1 MMLSFVR
8 RGALGLLLA
17 AAPQV
22 VSAQAATGTVR
33 GRVTDAASGQGVAN
47 ASVVIDGT
55 RIGASTADNGTF
67 TLVAVPT
74 GPRVITVRRI
84 GYQLARKPVTVNAG
98 DNTVG
103 DIALNVSAVNLSEV
117 VVTGTAAPTEKR
129 KLGTSIA
136 SVDSVLIGRAQAV
149 TVDQALQ
156 GKVPG
161 AQITQNSGGPVR
173 A

>member
-1 MMLSFVR
+1 MLSFSR
-8 RGALGLLLA
+8 RAALGLLLA
-17 AAPQV
+17 AAPHLAN
-22 VSAQAATGTVR
+22 AQATTGTVR
-33 GRVTDAASGQGVAN
+33 GRVTDAASGQAVAN
-47 ASVVIDGT
+47 ASVIIEGT
-55 RIGASTADNGTF
+55 RIGASTADNGAF

-74 GPRVITVRRI
+74 GTRSVTVRRI
-84 GYQLARKPVTVNAG
+84 GYQLVTKSVAVNVG
-98 DNTVG
+98 DNAIG
-103 DIALNVSAVNLSEV
+103 DIRLNVSAVNLSEV
-117 VVTGTAAPTEKR
+117 VVTGTAAPTERR

-161 AQITQNSGGPVR
+161 ARSRCAIATAV